1 MAPKAP
7 SPAVAGLPADLV
19 KPVVATAL
27 AAARRAGRI
36 QLRDLRNAR
45 TECTRLLHDVKTR
58 TDRDCEEAIVETI
71 RESFPDHA
79 ILTEER
85 GELPGDGACRWII
98 DPLDGT
104 VNFWHGLPFFCVSIA
119 CFLNGDDAPE
129 GEAAKAGP
137 HGRPLAGVVF
147 LPCSDEMF
155 VGVAGRGASLNQ
167 RPIRTCQ
174 VTDTRYAV
182 VSLSFGKTPAVMDC
196 MTRRL
201 AALLPGVR
209 KARCLG
215 AAAAELAY
223 AAAGFLGGVIYE
235 GIKQWDFA
243 AGKILLEEA
252 GGCLEAVETQPDQW
266 RVLAGAPEVLAAL
279 RPLLSI

>member
-7 SPAVAGLPADLV
+7 SPAAAGLTADLAN
-19 KPVVATAL
+19 PVLATAL
-27 AAARRAGRI
+27 TAARRAGRI
-36 QLRDLRNAR
+36 QLRDFRNAR
-45 TECTRLLHDVKTR
+45 AECTRLLHDVKTR
-58 TDRDCEEAIVETI
+58 TDRDCEAAIVETI
-71 RESFPDHA
+71 RQSFPDHA

-85 GELPGDGACRWII
+85 GALPGGGACRWII

-119 CFLNGDDAPE
+119 CYHNGGGAPE
-129 GEAAKAGP
+129 AGAEKAGP

-155 VGVAGRGASLNQ
+155 VGVAGRGAFLNQ

-174 VTDTRYAV
+174 VANTREAV
-182 VSLSFGKTPAVMDC
+182 VSLSFGKTPAAMDC

-235 GIKQWDFA
+235 GIKHWDFA

-266 RVLAGAPEVLAAL
+266 RVLAGAPAVLAAL

>member
-1 MAPKAP
+1 MAPNSP
-7 SPAVAGLPADLV
+7 SPAPARLSADLAE
-19 KPVVATAL
+19 PVVATAL

-36 QLRDLRNAR
+36 QLRDFRNAPA
-45 TECTRLLHDVKTR
+45 ECTRLLHDVKTR
-58 TDRDCEEAIVETI
+58 TDRDCEDAIIETI

-85 GELPGDGACRWII
+85 GALPGGGDCRWII

-104 VNFWHGLPFFCVSIA
+104 INFWHGLPFFCVSIA
-119 CFLNGDDAPE
+119 CYHNGGDAPQ
-129 GEAAKAGP
+129 GAAAEAGP

-167 RPIRTCQ
+167 RPIRICQ
-174 VTDTRYAV
+174 VRDARDAV

-243 AGKILLEEA
+243 AGRILLEAA
-252 GGCLEAVETQPDQW
+252 GGRLEAVETQPEQW

-279 RPLLSI
+279 RPLLAI

>member
-1 MAPKAP
+1 
-7 SPAVAGLPADLV
+7 
-19 KPVVATAL
+19 
-27 AAARRAGRI
+27 
-36 QLRDLRNAR
+36 
-45 TECTRLLHDVKTR
+45 
-58 TDRDCEEAIVETI
+58 
-71 RESFPDHA
+71 
-79 ILTEER
+79 
-85 GELPGDGACRWII
+85 
-98 DPLDGT
+98 
-104 VNFWHGLPFFCVSIA
+104 
-119 CFLNGDDAPE
+119 
-129 GEAAKAGP
+129 
-137 HGRPLAGVVF
+137 
-147 LPCSDEMF
+147 
-155 VGVAGRGASLNQ
+155 
-167 RPIRTCQ
+167 

-201 AALLPGVR
+201 AALLPQVR
-209 KARCLG
+209 KGRCLG

>member
-7 SPAVAGLPADLV
+7 SSAVARLSADLA

-27 AAARRAGRI
+27 AAARRAGQI
-36 QLRDLRNAR
+36 QLRDFRNAPA
-45 TECTRLLHDVKTR
+45 ECTRLLHDVKTR

-85 GELPGDGACRWII
+85 GELPGDGACRWVI

-129 GEAAKAGP
+129 GGAEKAGP
-137 HGRPLAGVVF
+137 QSRPLAGVVF
-147 LPCSDEMF
+147 MPCSDEMF

-167 RPIRTCQ
+167 QPIRTCQ
-174 VTDTRYAV
+174 VTDTREAV

-201 AALLPGVR
+201 AALLPQVR
-209 KARCLG
+209 KGRCLG

-266 RVLAGAPEVLAAL
+266 RVLAVAPEILAAL